1 MHSLS
6 KNKLRAFLTPIAFYR
21 AINGSYL
28 LSEIKALVY
37 QASLSPEEWAEA
49 QRLYKK
55 HLHEENLRNLQQ
67 RKVHQKLRKH
77 LESSIQVL
85 KKIIKKIPEI
95 TDVLL
100 VNSFSLGAL
109 KPTSDIDIVVIC
121 KPQLIWWARL
131 KLTAALERAHLRRKP
146 GNVEEQICL
155 SFFVT
160 DDYLSME
167 SIAIENDLYLHFWSA
182 NVLPIFGRHHSNWL
196 RANQWLNTFLPD
208 LPLLAKPKA
217 TNKRV
222 SPLAY
227 LANKIVRVPMYK
239 RSKAK
244 AAQLGPES
252 SIVVSDQMLKFHNQD
267 RRQLYRDKTLVEL
280 AALEQIFL

>member
-1 MHSLS
+1 MTSLS
-6 KNKLRAFLTPIAFYR
+6 RNKLRAFLTPIAFYR
-21 AINGSYL
+21 AIKGSYL
-28 LSEIKALVY
+28 LADIKALVY
-37 QASLSPEEWAEA
+37 QASLSNKEWAEA

-55 HLHEENLRNLQQ
+55 YLHEENLRNLKQ
-67 RKVHQKLRKH
+67 RNAHQKLRKH
-77 LESSIQVL
+77 LGTSIQVL
-85 KKIIKKIPEI
+85 KKIIKTIPEI

-160 DDYLSME
+160 EDYLSME
-167 SIAIENDLYLHFWSA
+167 SIAIDNDLYLHFWSA
-182 NVLPIFGRHHSNWL
+182 NVLPLFGRHHSNWL
-196 RANQWLNTFLPD
+196 KANQWLSSFLPN
-208 LPLLAKPKA
+208 LPLTTKPKA

-222 SPLAY
+222 SSFAY
-227 LANKIVRVPMYK
+227 FANKIVRIPMCQ
-239 RSKAK
+239 RSQAK

-280 AALEQIFL
+280 AALEQMF